1 MESFTNTFQ
10 IIAKKIYLTVKTL
23 ELSVSNFK
31 I

>member
-10 IIAKKIYLTVKTL
+10 IIAKKINLTVKTL